1 MKLCTLGPIVAL
13 TFLAGVLALNQAL
26 AQTIEYALAQAY
38 RNNETLNAERAGVR
52 GTDEEV
58 PQALAG
64 YRPKIGAT
72 ADIGRRFMKEKGA
85 AGDQQQMTTTPRG
98 VGLIASQTVF
108 DGLQTPN
115 RVSAAESRVR
125 AARETLRV
133 MEQTV
138 LLDAAT
144 AYMDVMRDI
153 AAVELQTRNVELLRE
168 EVEQARNRL
177 QTGTLTTTDLAQT
190 QSRLAATR
198 SDLLAAQ
205 AALES
210 SRATYE
216 RVIGSSPGK
225 LSSATPVDRFLPT
238 SRDNA
243 IAIGQSQNPT
253 VIAAMHG
260 TDIAV
265 LQARIAEGALYPTVM
280 VEGSLRR
287 RYDNAP
293 EMDVSFPAKTTEASI
308 VGRVVVPIYQG
319 GMEYAVIRQS
329 KEMIG
334 QKRLSL
340 EAVRKLVR
348 ASVIQAW
355 ASLNAARAQ
364 IESARSQVDAAE
376 TAFDGVR
383 REYQIG
389 QRSTLE
395 LLIAQQD
402 LLNARVGLITAQRNR
417 VVTSYVLLA
426 AIGQLSPQIL
436 GLPGYIYDPIVHY
449 QQVRDSW
456 IGIRTPDGR

>member
-1 MKLCTLGPIVAL
+1 MRLCSSFRAI
-13 TFLAGVLALNQAL
+13 AL
-26 AQTIEYALAQAY
+26 AILFAALVPARAPAQTLEQALAQAY

-64 YRPKIGAT
+64 YRPKISAT
-72 ADIGRRFMKEKGA
+72 ADIGRRYMNEKGA
-85 AGDQQQMTTTPRG
+85 AGEQQQMTTTPRG
-98 VGLIASQTVF
+98 VGLAASQTVF

-115 RVSAAESRVR
+115 RVRAAESRVL
-125 AARETLRV
+125 AARESLRV

-144 AYMDVMRDI
+144 AYMDVLRDT

-168 EVEQARNRL
+168 EVEQARSRL
-177 QTGTLTTTDLAQT
+177 QVGTLTTTDLAQT
-190 QSRLAATR
+190 QSRLAAAR

-205 AALES
+205 AALDS

-216 RVIGSSPGK
+216 RVIGSSPSK
-225 LSSATPVDRFLPT
+225 LSSASPADRFLPA
-238 SRDNA
+238 RRENA

-253 VIAAMHG
+253 IIAATHG
-260 TDIAV
+260 ADVAV
-265 LQARIAEGALYPTVM
+265 LQAKIAEGALYPTIM
-280 VEGSLRR
+280 LEGSLRR
-287 RYDNAP
+287 RYDSAP

-308 VGRVVVPIYQG
+308 IGRVVVPIYQG
-319 GMEYAVIRQS
+319 GIEYANIRQS
-329 KEMIG
+329 KEAIG

-348 ASVIQAW
+348 ANIVQAW
-355 ASLNAARAQ
+355 AALTAAKAQ

-383 REYQIG
+383 REYQAG
-389 QRSTLE
+389 QRATFE

-417 VVTSYVLLA
+417 VITSYVLLA
-426 AIGQLSPQIL
+426 AVGRLSPHGL
-436 GLPGYIYDPIVHY
+436 GLPTEIYDPMVHY
-449 QQVRDSW
+449 RQVRDSW
-456 IGIRTPDGR
+456 SGIRTPDGR